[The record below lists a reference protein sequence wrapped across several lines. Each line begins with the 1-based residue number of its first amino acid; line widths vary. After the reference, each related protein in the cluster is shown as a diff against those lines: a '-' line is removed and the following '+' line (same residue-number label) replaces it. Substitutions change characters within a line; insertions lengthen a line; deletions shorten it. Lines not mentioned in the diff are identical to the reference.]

1 MLFSYRW
8 LQTYF
13 NEQLPEPKKLAN
25 LFTFHS
31 FEVEEVLTEGDDAVF
46 EIAILP
52 NRRHDCLS
60 HRGIAREIS
69 VLTGIPLARDPFRE
83 KIPKW
88 NTPDTLVASIDDADG
103 APRYMTALMRG
114 VSVGESPDWLKERLR
129 AIGQKPKN
137 NIVDATNYV
146 MFELGQPLH
155 VFDAEKFTK
164 EGDTIKIGVRNAK
177 EGELITALGGD
188 EYILDKNDL
197 IIVDGVSDSPLGIA
211 GIKGGTACEI
221 GSKTKNII
229 IESANFNPARVR
241 RTATRLGLR
250 TDASLRFESGL
261 APEQAAYALKE
272 VIMLIEKLTG
282 ATLLG
287 VRDMGKWESAGGR
300 SSSGGKKSTAIP
312 LSAQEAN
319 KLLGTDMN
327 DGVLLDMLGELN
339 FSHKKDED
347 KVIATPPF
355 ERLDVET
362 KEDLIEEVGRVYG
375 YEKIAAIPLPGAD
388 KSPAINKNFYYT
400 EKIRDILTGLG
411 FSEVYTHAIGGEGI
425 IALENPLAED
435 KKFLRTTLQKGL
447 QEYLAKAETN
457 AELLGL
463 SQIKIFEIGSV
474 FSQKEELMLGVAV
487 GNLKVVAESG
497 ADDTLR
503 RALSSLAEELHA
515 KEIDT
520 DAEGVFSPKE
530 AVFTMPL
537 ADFFEKL
544 PSGKEYTAY
553 QKPEIEPRYRPISQ
567 FPFVLRDIA
576 VFVPEG
582 TAHDEV
588 AAVIKNEAGK
598 LLVRIRLFDEFKK
611 GGKISYAFRLVF
623 QSHEKTLTD
632 NEVNEAMARVVN
644 ALNTQEGFVVR

>member
-221 GSKTKNII
+221 SSQTKNII
-229 IESANFNPARVR
+229 IESANFDPARVR
-241 RTATRLGLR
+241 ATATRLGLR
-250 TDASLRFESGL
+250 TDASARFESGL
-261 APEQAAYALKE
+261 APEQAAHALKE
-272 VIMLIEKLTG
+272 VIMLIEK
-282 ATLLG
+282 
-287 VRDMGKWESAGGR
+287 
-300 SSSGGKKSTAIP
+300 
-312 LSAQEAN
+312 
-319 KLLGTDMN
+319 
-327 DGVLLDMLGELN
+327 
-339 FSHKKDED
+339 
-347 KVIATPPF
+347 
-355 ERLDVET
+355 
-362 KEDLIEEVGRVYG
+362 
-375 YEKIAAIPLPGAD
+375 
-388 KSPAINKNFYYT
+388 
-400 EKIRDILTGLG
+400 
-411 FSEVYTHAIGGEGI
+411 
-425 IALENPLAED
+425 
-435 KKFLRTTLQKGL
+435 
-447 QEYLAKAETN
+447 
-457 AELLGL
+457 
-463 SQIKIFEIGSV
+463 
-474 FSQKEELMLGVAV
+474 
-487 GNLKVVAESG
+487 
-497 ADDTLR
+497 
-503 RALSSLAEELHA
+503 
-515 KEIDT
+515 
-520 DAEGVFSPKE
+520 
-530 AVFTMPL
+530 
-537 ADFFEKL
+537 
-544 PSGKEYTAY
+544 
-553 QKPEIEPRYRPISQ
+553 
-567 FPFVLRDIA
+567 
-576 VFVPEG
+576 
-582 TAHDEV
+582 
-588 AAVIKNEAGK
+588 
-598 LLVRIRLFDEFKK
+598 
-611 GGKISYAFRLVF
+611 
-623 QSHEKTLTD
+623 
-632 NEVNEAMARVVN
+632 
-644 ALNTQEGFVVR
+644 